1 MRNAYIPNNPVEKI
15 DGYLEL
21 FRGKTAG
28 TETIPTEKAL
38 GRVLSRAVYAKICDP
53 VYNAAAMDG
62 IAVSSEATS
71 AASEKNPLVLK
82 EGRDFVYVNTG
93 NPVPQEFDAVIM
105 IEDVIVREDGDAEII
120 SPAGSWQHVRV
131 KGESITEGEMILPS
145 RRRIR
150 AEDVAAIFAGGNT
163 SVEVY
168 KSPVVGVITTGD
180 EMVSRPEDVREGKLL
195 ESNSKLFSAL
205 IAECGGTAKVYPTV
219 SDDRE
224 LLGKAVTKAV
234 NECDIVIVNAGSS
247 AGTKD
252 YAREIIASLGEVYL
266 HGLAAKPGKPTILGI
281 AEGKPVVGIPGY
293 PVSAYISFG
302 LSVKPLI
309 NIMTGGATYDDEASV
324 TATLT
329 RNVVSSLK
337 NTEFV
342 RVSLGKVG
350 DKLVATPLERGA
362 AQIMSLVK
370 ADGILTI
377 DRYSEG
383 YAGGS
388 EVTVSLRKPLA
399 LIEKN
404 LVVIGSNDLVIDV
417 IGEHVPLTAAH
428 VGSMGGIAAMLKN
441 ECHIAPIHLLDAATG
456 EYNIPAIRKYF
467 PDEKMALIKGV
478 GRTQGLMLPKGN
490 PLGITSFED
499 AVKRRLRFANRQR
512 GAGTRI
518 LTDYLLAGLGKDGSA
533 LRGYD
538 KEFAT
543 HLAVGM
549 AVESGAADFGMGVK
563 SAADTL
569 GLDFIPVY
577 DEEYDFLVRET
588 NLADER
594 VKAFIEYISSLD
606 FRNKLKEFAGYASP
620 RTGEIVKC

>member
-1 MRNAYIPNNPVEKI
+1 MRNTYIPNNPVEKI

-28 TETIPTEKAL
+28 TETIPTENAL
-38 GRVLSRAVYAKICDP
+38 GRVLSRAVYAKLCDP

-281 AEGKPVVGIPGY
+281 VQGKPVVGIPGY

-417 IGEHVPLTAAH
+417 IGEHIPLTSAH

-456 EYNIPAIRKYF
+456 EYNIPAVKKYF
-467 PDEKMALIKGV
+467 PNEKMALVKGV

-499 AVKRRLRFANRQR
+499 AVERRLKFANRQR

>member
-1 MRNAYIPNNPVEKI
+1 MRNTYIPNNPVEKI

-28 TETIPTEKAL
+28 TETIPTENAL
-38 GRVLSRAVYAKICDP
+38 GRVLSRAVYAKLCDP

-62 IAVSSEATS
+62 IAVSSEAT
-71 AASEKNPLVLK
+71 AKASEKTPLVLQ
-82 EGRDFVYVNTG
+82 EGKDFVYVNTG
-93 NPVPQEFDAVIM
+93 NPVPREFDAVIM
-105 IEDVIVREDGDAEII
+105 IEDVIDTGRGKVEIT

-131 KGESITEGEMILPS
+131 KGESIVEGEMILPS
-145 RRRIR
+145 QRRIR
-150 AEDVAAIFAGGNT
+150 AEDLAAIYAGGNT
-163 SVEVY
+163 EVEVY
-168 KSPVVGVITTGD
+168 KAPVVGVITTGD
-180 EMVSRPEDVREGKLL
+180 EMVARPEDVGEGKLL

-205 IAECGGTAKVYPTV
+205 IAECGGEAKVYPTV
-219 SDDRE
+219 SDDRRFLRE
-224 LLGKAVTKAV
+224 AVAKAVA
-234 NECDIVIVNAGSS
+234 ECDIVVVNAGSS

-252 YAREIIASLGEVYL
+252 YAREVIASLGEVYL

-281 AEGKPVVGIPGY
+281 VEGKPVVGIPGY

-309 NIMTGGATYDDEASV
+309 NILTGSAAGEDEV
-324 TATLT
+324 TVAATLT
-329 RNVVSSLK
+329 RNAVSSLK
-337 NTEFV
+337 HTEFV
-342 RVSLGKVG
+342 RVSLGRVNG
-350 DKLVATPLERGA
+350 KLVATPLERGA

-370 ADGILTI
+370 ADGILVI

-388 EVTVSLRKPLA
+388 EVTVSLRKPLS

-417 IGEHVPLTAAH
+417 IGEHIPLTSAH
-428 VGSMGGIAAMLKN
+428 VGSMGGIAAMLKG

-456 EYNIPAIRKYF
+456 EYNIPAVKKYF

-533 LRGYD
+533 LKGYD
-538 KEFAT
+538 KEFST

-549 AVESGAADFGMGVK
+549 AVESGAADFGMGVG
-563 SAADTL
+563 SAANTL
-569 GLDFIPVY
+569 GLDFIPVC
-577 DEEYDFLVRET
+577 DEEYDFLLSESS
-588 NLADER
+588 LDDER
-594 VKAFIEYISSLD
+594 VKAFIEYLSSED
-606 FRNKLKEFAGYASP
+606 FRNKLKEFSDYTAP